1 MIAIDRT
8 SDYRDCL
15 RKLSTD
21 PEQIQRVILQPLSG
35 SSGERQSEIVK
46 ESTDILRG
54 IENMQRLLKQ
64 SKVAQ
69 LQQIGK
75 SKASRQQII
84 SDVLVIDQQVNLFI
98 KQSVA
103 RVSRL
108 ESQTQVLQSHH
119 KLRSA
124 HWTIVCQILTE
135 QLAILSKQIIAEQED
150 RMSRDISHLGVSQN
164 LQQDFYSMQQLNED
178 DQVAAEDDPA
188 QQLSSKERQM
198 LELENAEMLED
209 LLAMETQ
216 VQQTERTLLEISQ
229 LQTQLESHIGSQAE
243 QINYLYTEAHQTTDT
258 VKKGNVVLKKTLQYG
273 VTWRNF
279 VLLYFLVLSL
289 TLLFLH
295 WYY

>member
-1 MIAIDRT
+1 MIAVDRT

-21 PEQIQRVILQPLSG
+21 PEQIQRVILQPLSH
-35 SSGERQSEIVK
+35 SSGERSSEIVK

-75 SKASRQQII
+75 SKARQQII
-84 SDVLVIDQQVNLFI
+84 SDALVIDQQVNLFI

-119 KLRSA
+119 KVRSA

-135 QLAILSKQIIAEQED
+135 QLAILSKQIIA
-150 RMSRDISHLGVSQN
+150 
-164 LQQDFYSMQQLNED
+164 DFYSMQQLNDD

-243 QINYLYTEAHQTTDT
+243 QINYLYTEAHYTTDT